1 MHRGRR
7 LSEAVHACPRVR
19 VHGVWYRSVDGAVFL
34 GFYDKKNPKRPLW
47 GLGAPRGG
55 ARFTP
60 KNGPPSL
67 YVAED
72 VDTANRE
79 GLQVTL
85 GTPLRPSAGVTRAT
99 YTVEVEI
106 SDVID
111 LRERSVRDHLG
122 TNLAELCA
130 PWRYRK
136 DRSKPPT
143 QRLRESSGARRL
155 LGIALQVDQGS
166 GSLPRRLHRQP
177 EAVRLVAGG
186 ARRESHP

>member
-1 MHRGRR
+1 
-7 LSEAVHACPRVR
+7 
-19 VHGVWYRSVDGAVFL
+19 
-34 GFYDKKNPKRPLW
+34 
-47 GLGAPRGG
+47 
-55 ARFTP
+55 
-60 KNGPPSL
+60 
-67 YVAED
+67 
-72 VDTANRE
+72 
-79 GLQVTL
+79 VTL

-143 QRLRESSGARRL
+143 QRLGKAVAQGGFSGL
-155 LGIALQVDQGS
+155 LYRSTKGAGACLVVFTDNLKRS
-166 GSLPRRLHRQP
+166 GSWLEVQDGSRTLERLP
-177 EAVRLVAGG
+177 
-186 ARRESHP
+186 